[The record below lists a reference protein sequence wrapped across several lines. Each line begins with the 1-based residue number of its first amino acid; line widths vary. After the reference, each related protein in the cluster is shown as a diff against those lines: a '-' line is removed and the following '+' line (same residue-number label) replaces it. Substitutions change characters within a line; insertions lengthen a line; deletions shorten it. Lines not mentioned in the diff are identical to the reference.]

1 MIVDQWSANISEIV
15 NQWDIATFRQA
26 DSCEVLDRLN
36 GSKTNEVNLRHKG
49 ESVSR

>member
-26 DSCEVLDRLN
+26 DS
-36 GSKTNEVNLRHKG
+36 LRYRQGTQEARQPERKP
-49 ESVSR
+49 EEKKRKE